1 MKTIQRVGVAVL
13 LGLTTLQTFAIEGLQ
28 ISVQCSNVCLTWPSI
43 EGKNYIVQYRQTL
56 NPSDTWQTLTS
67 AWPAVAGTNF
77 TSFVHSNVVQN
88 PSCGCGGTSFA
99 AMGSSGNRLSAAR
112 SVAEIM
118 PPVPM
123 AIPVNG
129 SGGGVPLALYPPGFD
144 LSGFLI
150 YDPAT
155 GETLSGAGYTV
166 TASSPL
172 TARLSGDGSSP
183 TPMGGPVPDGGSGDI
198 VSEPETGFYQVVQ
211 DGVQI
216 LNSALAS
223 LTNGPISNSVTIGF
237 EAGNADPNNGTNL
250 LGSPLQ
256 EVIVMVDGTRYR
268 GADPLIAP
276 GIRGAFNFDTSF
288 LENGDHTVQVVAS
301 WLNPDLTD
309 PNNHFF
315 SRYSDPFTLSVSNVI
330 YYPDWD
336 DEIGELGF
344 AYYSFET
351 TCTNSTW
358 QIDIYDISNNLAKTL
373 TGNTGDG
380 FVETNWDLVDL
391 NGVTRATNDA
401 DYLFT
406 ATITVGDPTTKKTPP
421 KSKPF
426 AYPSQGQWV
435 ITYQN
440 MFGNMVNSNA
450 EYEADYEFG
459 GIGAAN
465 GGAVT
470 VFPTP
475 GHPEYGQTFP
485 LRYPYKNI
493 TTPPTGLQII
503 ADEKALMSMLTNS
516 INRNFYYQGH
526 ASGESIDSIDSQRI
540 QIELG
545 SRHYYRFV
553 FLNGCSSATGSLP
566 AAFGINL
573 NAPQQ
578 ISYFQKHGQRPRTFL
593 GYNKIV
599 YFADT
604 GDFIDPSTGQHLP
617 AKIPDCIHYFLTNL
631 EFYWYFNYD
640 ISSSIYN
647 AENDLPEL
655 RYGWAD
661 GPDLNLYG
669 YEWLHINEFNYQSD
683 WTN

>member
-1 MKTIQRVGVAVL
+1 MKTIKGICRSFAVVTAISNV
-13 LGLTTLQTFAIEGLQ
+13 LTTGIDAFAIEGLQ
-28 ISVQCSNVCLTWPSI
+28 ISVQYADVILAWPSI
-43 EGKNYIVQYRQTL
+43 PSQNYIVQWRPTL
-56 NPSDTWQTLTS
+56 SPSTPWVTLTNS
-67 AWPAVAGTNF
+67 LPADSTTNW
-77 TSFVHSNVVQN
+77 TVFVDSGRLPLLNNNMMMV
-88 PSCGCGGTSFA
+88 
-99 AMGSSGNRLSAAR
+99 SSGNDSGEVSFLES
-112 SVAEIM
+112 ITNL
-118 PPVPM
+118 
-123 AIPVNG
+123 AIRTSQPLVMKADG
-129 SGGGVPLALYPPGFD
+129 SGALVPLGLYPPGID
-144 LSGFLI
+144 LSTSVI
-150 YDPAT
+150 IDPST
-155 GETLSGAGYTV
+155 GESVSGSEYI
-166 TASSPL
+166 ASERAIDRAQNNSPQPL
-172 TARLSGDGSSP
+172 DDDP
-183 TPMGGPVPDGGSGDI
+183 QDPPPD
-198 VSEPETGFYQVVQ
+198 PGFYQVVQ

-216 LNSALAS
+216 ANSS
-223 LTNGPISNSVTIGF
+223 LTNLANSPLAGTITIGF

-256 EVIVMVDGTRYR
+256 EVIALVDGTRYR
-268 GADPLIAP
+268 GAAPLLAP
-276 GIRGAFNFDTSF
+276 GFRGTINLDTSF

-391 NGVTRATNDA
+391 NGVTRATNDD

-406 ATITVGDPTTKKTPP
+406 ATITVGDPTSKKTPP
-421 KSKPF
+421 RSKPF
-426 AYPSQGQWV
+426 AYPGQGQWV
-435 ITYQN
+435 IAYQD

-450 EYEADYEFG
+450 EYVADYKFG
-459 GIGAAN
+459 LIAAAN

-485 LRYPYKNI
+485 MRFAYTNI
-493 TTPPTGLQII
+493 TTPPTGLQMI
-503 ADEKALMSMLTNS
+503 ADEKALMGMLTNR

-526 ASGESIDSIDSQRI
+526 SNGESIATIDSQRI

-553 FLNGCSSATGSLP
+553 FLNGCASATGSLP

-573 NAPQQ
+573 NAPVQ
-578 ISYFQKHGQRPRTFL
+578 IGYFQKHGERPRTFL

-599 YFADT
+599 YIANK
-604 GDFIDPSTGQHLP
+604 GDFIDPSTGQHLTG
-617 AKIPDCIHYFLTNL
+617 KIPDSVYYFLTNF
-631 EFYWYFNYD
+631 ESYWYFNYD
-640 ISSSIYN
+640 ISASIYN
-647 AENDLPEL
+647 AEMDLPVL
-655 RYGWAD
+655 LYGWAD

-669 YEWLHINEFNYQSD
+669 FEWMRINDFNYQSD
-683 WTN
+683 WAN